1 MRKEII
7 SIRILFTIVLA
18 WAMFFGSAL
27 QASGASKK
35 EKIIELMKIS
45 GVYDMVEA
53 ERVDRKV
60 RAQAVREMS
69 KKESQTGF
77 KIVPEQYW
85 SIEQQA
91 YEEFERTMKPF
102 DFSTDEFISKWA
114 EFYGE
119 ELTVSDIEEILK
131 YYKSKIGKKDLA
143 AQLNASV
150 KWNKYRLEG
159 YEMALKKATRDY
171 NTKLSEFTKRYIQN
185 TQAQPR

>member
-18 WAMFFGSAL
+18 WAIFFGSAL

-35 EKIIELMKIS
+35 ERIIELMKIS
-45 GVYDMVEA
+45 GVYDLVEA
-53 ERVDRKV
+53 ERVDRKE

-69 KKESQTGF
+69 KKESQSRFTT
-77 KIVPEQYW
+77 VPEQYW
-85 SIEQQA
+85 GIEQKA
-91 YEEFERTMKPF
+91 YEDLERALKPF
-102 DFSTDEFISKWA
+102 DFSTDEYVSKWA

-143 AQLNASV
+143 AQLNATV
-150 KWNKYRLEG
+150 RWNKYRVEG
-159 YEMALKKATRDY
+159 YEMALKKATREY
-171 NTKLSEFTKRYIQN
+171 NTKLSEFTKRHIQN